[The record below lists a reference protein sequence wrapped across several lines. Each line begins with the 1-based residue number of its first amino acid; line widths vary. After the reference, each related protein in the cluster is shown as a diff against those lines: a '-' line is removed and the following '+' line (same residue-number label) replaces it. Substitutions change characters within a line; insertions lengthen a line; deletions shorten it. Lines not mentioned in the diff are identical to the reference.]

1 MNKILNFFKESYS
14 ELKKVVW
21 PGSGEV
27 SSSTR
32 VVIVSTLLF
41 ALILGIVDF
50 LLIVGIDIIF

>member
-21 PGSGEV
+21 PSRGEV

-50 LLIVGIDIIF
+50 LLVVGIDIIF